1 VRLEVKTWDF
11 DDYSVNVP
19 DSHYD
24 LYDDNIE
31 VYVILKSGERYKTT
45 LFTDKYEEKLKSRLH
60 LGDKS
65 SFDLYFA
72 IRITV
77 RDLMDET
84 ILNMVANGIANKS
97 LKRTFDRY
105 E

>member
-1 VRLEVKTWDF
+1 MKTWDF
-11 DDYSVNVP
+11 DDYSVTVP

-31 VYVILKSGERYKTT
+31 VFVILKSGERYKTT
-45 LFTDKYEEKLKSRLH
+45 LFTDTYERKLKSRLQ
-60 LGDKS
+60 LGEKS

-77 RDLMDET
+77 SDLADET
-84 ILNMVANGIANKS
+84 ILAMVADVMANKR
-97 LKRTFDRY
+97 LRRVFDRY